1 MTNHSYVM
9 NMKHISVSD
18 EAKAKMTA
26 IKGGVMAQTETEDVT
41 YSDIIVAAIDA
52 VGESDMVR
60 ALVEDKRRV
69 VDI

>member
-1 MTNHSYVM
+1 M

>member
-1 MTNHSYVM
+1 M

-18 EAKAKMTA
+18 AVKAEMTA

-52 VGESDMVR
+52 VGEPNMVKS
-60 ALVEDKRRV
+60 LVDRERGGV
-69 VDI
+69 EI